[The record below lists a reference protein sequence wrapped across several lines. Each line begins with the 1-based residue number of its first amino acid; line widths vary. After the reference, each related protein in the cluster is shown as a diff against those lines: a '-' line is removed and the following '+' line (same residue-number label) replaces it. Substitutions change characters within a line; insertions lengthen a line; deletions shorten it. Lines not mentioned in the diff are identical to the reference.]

1 MKKQWTSPRILVQEF
16 EANEYVA
23 ACWAVGC
30 DTGVANQWE
39 QDNHEWWQIKPYHD
53 PNDCG
58 VSSHQV
64 LRDTNNDGIID
75 EMVET
80 KAFYDPTCSL
90 YSDGNYALPILPSDI
105 HPDKNPTIY
114 WTTKYLGTTYH
125 HQGKVFGTD
134 PDHPNRS

>member
-1 MKKQWTSPRILVQEF
+1 MKKKWVAPRAEVQKF

-30 DTGVANQWE
+30 DTGAANQWE

-64 LRDTNNDGIID
+64 LRDTNDDGVID
-75 EMVET
+75 EMIET
-80 KAFYDPTCSL
+80 KRNGLKCSL
-90 YSDGNYALPILPSDI
+90 YLDAGYSQPISPSDV
-105 HPDKNPTIY
+105 HPDTTPTIY
-114 WTTKYLGTTYH
+114 WTTYLWPHTYH
-125 HQGKVFGTD
+125 HQGKVLGTD
-134 PDHPNRS
+134 PGHPNRS